1 MASNLATFRAL
12 LVKRFD
18 EGKKLPNVILSDN
31 NDLGQAFSRMV
42 TSENPKDGET
52 PGATAGRYL
61 DEICASLGMEENQ
74 EACKAFEDTVGVF
87 TTKIRNAWDTVSAI
101 RDSGRELATEMEKI
115 YSDQISKNEFVSKH
129 MNYSQLKTDFPVFS
143 WDGTKVMGSM
153 TEVIKAV
160 NALGTADK
168 AAASE
173 EINASLFNIITSDMT
188 KFGQVEDVTMSEE
201 SRQAAIDALA
211 NVCQGVP
218 SGDIANV
225 VDAVTGINKN
235 CPVHAA
241 LSTLKDVAQAQVN
254 LFNNIKL
261 FDGAITSFF
270 PILDVIISEQ
280 VEPVPAAKEVI
291 ISNAKKIVTVLQ
303 IAAYYEYMQRTT
315 IFTDVVLLQGGLIN
329 EDFFEAYTK
338 AGGTAQMLA
347 EFVRFMYNDETTK
360 IPVGGIKSKPIID
373 GAAAVSER
381 VKKDIAN
388 VESRVAM
395 AKNQARTVAFKI
407 VMRDYFAKQIRRK
420 AGDNAQP
427 SIVADGVEDFMTRYA
442 APVVE
447 SIRQYNVNFVDASMN
462 AIVSSEYHGT
472 FTEHLFKELGAAYIS
487 ATEENGNIT
496 AQDLRQADVS
506 VIAKL
511 ICKFVVDNMIVCL
524 DTGEVPPSSDD
535 KDTDKQPNNEP
546 AA

>member
-12 LVKRFD
+12 LVKSAD
-18 EGKKLPNVILSDN
+18 EGKVLPNIVLKDN
-31 NDLGQAFSRMV
+31 NELGQAFARLV
-42 TSENPKDGET
+42 TSEQPKEGET

-74 EACKAFEDTVGVF
+74 EICKAFEDTVGIF
-87 TTKIRNAWDTVSAI
+87 TTKIKNAWDTVSAI
-101 RDSGRELATEMEKI
+101 RDSGRELSVEMEKI
-115 YSDQISKNEFVSKH
+115 FSDQISKNEFVSKH
-129 MNYSQLKTDFPVFS
+129 MNYSQLKSDFPIFT

-168 AAASE
+168 ENASE

-188 KFGQVEDVTMSEE
+188 KFGQVEDVTVNEE
-201 SRQAAIDALA
+201 SRQAAIDALS

-218 SGDIANV
+218 AGDIENV

-261 FDGAITSFF
+261 FDSAITSFF
-270 PILDVIISEQ
+270 PVLDVVISEQ

-291 ISNAKKIVTVLQ
+291 IENAKKIVTVLQ

-315 IFTDVVLLQGGLIN
+315 TFVDVVLLQGGLIN
-329 EDFFEAYTK
+329 EDYFDAYTK
-338 AGGTAQMLA
+338 AGGNAQMLA
-347 EFVRFMYNDETTK
+347 EFVRFMYNDDLMK
-360 IPVGGIKSKPIID
+360 IPVSGIKSKPIID
-373 GAAAVSER
+373 GATAISER

-395 AKNQARTVAFKI
+395 AKNTSRTVAFKI
-407 VMRDYFAKQIRRK
+407 VMRDYFSKMIKRK
-420 AGDNAQP
+420 DENAAP
-427 SIVADGVEDFMTRYA
+427 TTIASGVEDLMQKCA
-442 APVVE
+442 EPIVE
-447 SIRQYNVNFVDASMN
+447 SIRQYNVNFVDAAMN
-462 AIVSSEYHGT
+462 AIVAAEYKGS

-487 ATEENGNIT
+487 ATEESGNVT

-511 ICKFVVDNMIVCL
+511 ICKFVVDNMVDIL
-524 DTGEVPPSSDD
+524 DPSQKAPGPEDL
-535 KDTDKQPNNEP
+535 DKQPP
-546 AA
+546 AQTN

>member
-12 LVKRFD
+12 LVKSAD
-18 EGKKLPNVILSDN
+18 EGKQLPNVVLKDN
-31 NDLGQAFSRMV
+31 NELGQAFIRLVM
-42 TSENPKDGET
+42 SEQPKEDET
-52 PGATAGRYL
+52 PGQTAGRYL
-61 DEICASLGMEENQ
+61 DEVCASLGMEENQ
-74 EACKAFEDTVGVF
+74 EACRAFEDTVSVF
-87 TTKIRNAWDTVSAI
+87 TTKIKNAWDTVAGI
-101 RDSGRELATEMEKI
+101 RDTGRELSVEMEKI

-143 WDGTKVMGSM
+143 WDGTKIMGSM

-168 AAASE
+168 ENASE

-201 SRQAAIDALA
+201 SRQAAIDALSA
-211 NVCQGVP
+211 VCQGVP
-218 SGDIANV
+218 AGDIENV

-270 PILDVIISEQ
+270 PVLDVIISEQ
-280 VEPVPAAKEVI
+280 VEPVPAAKEVVI
-291 ISNAKKIVTVLQ
+291 ENAKKITTVLQ

-315 IFTDVVLLQGGLIN
+315 IFADVVLLQGGLIN
-329 EDFFEAYTK
+329 EDYFDAYTK
-338 AGGTAQMLA
+338 AGGNAQMLA
-347 EFVRFMYNDETTK
+347 EFIRFMYNDDMMK
-360 IPVGGIKSKPIID
+360 IPVSGIKSKPIID
-373 GAAAVSER
+373 GAAAISER

-395 AKNQARTVAFKI
+395 AKNTARTIAFKI
-407 VMRDYFAKQIRRK
+407 VMRDYYAKQIKRK
-420 AGDNAQP
+420 DENANP
-427 SIVADGVEDFMTRYA
+427 TIIASGVEDCMNRYV
-442 APVVE
+442 APIVE

-462 AIVSSEYHGT
+462 AIVASEYRGT

-487 ATEENGNIT
+487 ATEESGNIT

-506 VIAKL
+506 VISKL
-511 ICKFVVDNMIVCL
+511 ICKFVVDNMIDIL
-524 DTGEVPPSSDD
+524 DPGQKAPGPEDL
-535 KDTDKQPNNEP
+535 DKQPP
-546 AA
+546 AQA